1 MPKCNQRSPLEVLQ
15 WLFENED
22 TLPKNRTALLKHV
35 GWIFARRAGMNQ
47 NLSDM
52 GYGLMCDMFSELM
65 QTDGGVPGQA
75 MSGEFALRE
84 HPVGLYSTTSPYRT
98 SQKPGWHLARIMQLH
113 NYGEYSG
120 GLFVFTYTMPPP
132 EGHVLREPL
141 NPEAM
146 AIPVTDLHWNCHR
159 ANPIWDPEC
168 QRKLALQKFSF
179 TQYMATFELNGVTL
193 YLLEHETQTFLA
205 LGSQISQQG
214 FGCPG
219 QPNWDMEFVSFGE
232 PHTSFVHGLYNAKTQ
247 VASATE
253 TNPDT
258 LTIRHA
264 IRRFPDKK
272 NKVELPPH
280 HEARVFHTG
289 YKGLQ
294 VSHRYDY
301 LLNDDGRAKMDVDE
315 TAHNVMDLVRS
326 MEYIANLVTMTS
338 QWTHKSVH
346 INYALGEAMRSRIF
360 RIAYKFLVIMGE
372 KAELKRAA
380 DPVRKCAAC
389 AVQAAKS
396 QLVLGIEGPDAKRQR
411 T

>member
-1 MPKCNQRSPLEVLQ
+1 VPPK
-15 WLFENED
+15 
-22 TLPKNRTALLKHV
+22 
-35 GWIFARRAGMNQ
+35 
-47 NLSDM
+47 
-52 GYGLMCDMFSELM
+52 
-65 QTDGGVPGQA
+65 
-75 MSGEFALRE
+75 
-84 HPVGLYSTTSPYRT
+84 
-98 SQKPGWHLARIMQLH
+98 
-113 NYGEYSG
+113 
-120 GLFVFTYTMPPP
+120 
-132 EGHVLREPL
+132 PL
-141 NPEAM
+141 NPEAV
-146 AIPVTDLHWNCHR
+146 AIPVTDTHWNCHR

-205 LGSQISQQG
+205 LGSGSLVNQG

-232 PHTSFVHGLYNAKTQ
+232 PHTSFVHGLYNAKTR

-264 IRRFPDKK
+264 IRRFPK
-272 NKVELPPH
+272 EETGLPPH

-360 RIAYKFLVIMGE
+360 RVAYKFLVIMGE
-372 KAELKRAA
+372 KTELIRFASAPRAPSRRPRASLCWASRAPTPSASAREAHVKRTIRACSC
-380 DPVRKCAAC
+380 VCAPLC
-389 AVQAAKS
+389 V
-396 QLVLGIEGPDAKRQR
+396 
-411 T
+411 